1 MHIREFR
8 IRSIVA
14 RNLFKLYSRGMPVDN
29 TSLFRARAKTIQMR
43 QVARIKKEGG
53 DAAHETKPTALN
65 PEPTDATVSS
75 SANYSIYSSKAN
87 EIRRCLTEL
96 KDAVISRR
104 REYITAVGHCNG
116 FALSTYKGMSEWER
130 NKMDDE
136 SERAMRQCSQLI
148 RSLQRQIRLDTELR
162 SSDEAAHLEEVA
174 RILDGYLKKIAKII
188 TELRSVRVRKTATMN
203 KITRLSTLV
212 RIHESMA
219 RNTRET
225 KCAECNG
232 DEGKG
237 EFDITQTNLSNSS
250 SSFSHQSTSGIR
262 RRHTNIQGSDNFE
275 ERRQPEAISSLEGYT
290 LVEDHE
296 EPRQAEIMEPLSDE
310 ESVQLMAENEKL
322 YAKFAQVNSDV
333 LRIEQQMNHIHR
345 LQETFAEKV
354 LDQER
359 DIGFVNEAAVH
370 TVENI
375 RDGNEQIRQAIQN
388 MASRRVI
395 LLFCIIVLTFTLLF
409 LDWYNP

>member
-1 MHIREFR
+1 
-8 IRSIVA
+8 
-14 RNLFKLYSRGMPVDN
+14 MPVDN

-75 SANYSIYSSKAN
+75 SASYSIYSSKAN

-162 SSDEAAHLEEVA
+162 SSDEAAHLEE
-174 RILDGYLKKIAKII
+174 YL
-188 TELRSVRVRKTATMN
+188 N
-203 KITRLSTLV
+203 RLSTLV

-219 RNTRET
+219 RNMRET
-225 KCAECNG
+225 KCAECSG

-262 RRHTNIQGSDNFE
+262 RRHTNIQGSNNFE

>member
-1 MHIREFR
+1 MKFSE
-8 IRSIVA
+8 
-14 RNLFKLYSRGMPVDN
+14 GMPVDN

-43 QVARIKKEGG
+43 QVARIKKEGDG
-53 DAAHETKPTALN
+53 AVREMKLRALDL
-65 PEPTDATVSS
+65 EPTDSS

-96 KDAVISRR
+96 KDAVIARR

-136 SERAMRQCSQLI
+136 SERAIRQCSQLI

-174 RILDGYLKKIAKII
+174 RILDGYLKKIAKIV

-203 KITRLSTLV
+203 EITRLSALV
-212 RIHESMA
+212 RIHENMA
-219 RNTRET
+219 RNTRRET
-225 KCAECNG
+225 KYAECNT
-232 DEGKG
+232 DEKKG
-237 EFDITQTNLSNSS
+237 EFDITQTIPSNSNSS
-250 SSFSHQSTSGIR
+250 FSQQSTSGIR
-262 RRHTNIQGSDNFE
+262 RRHTNVQGSDNSE
-275 ERRQPEAISSLEGYT
+275 EKRQPEALSNLEGYM
-290 LVEDHE
+290 LVDDHE
-296 EPRQAEIMEPLSDE
+296 EPRQVEIMEPLSDE

-359 DIGFVNEAAVH
+359 DIGFVNESAVH